1 MSIKSILCAYS
12 GDPQKGS
19 GLANAIR
26 IAKHHDAHLTG
37 VVRHGLSFL
46 HRQFSV
52 HLPTSIL
59 DQLKAN
65 EQRQLKD
72 IAERFRQITREAG
85 WAERS
90 QFIDLE
96 PGRDGPLTEF
106 SRAFDLVVMGNHT
119 FTQHDEHL
127 SPHPDLLALRSGR
140 PVLVAPQGY
149 QAEGIATH
157 ALVAWDGER
166 AATRALVAATPL
178 IENKAQVTLLSV
190 GETPRNTSY
199 LVQTLE
205 RHGVQVSAHT
215 TPARGSVAQT
225 IVQETQRV
233 GAGLIVMGAYEH
245 SKFSHDLRGGV
256 TTDILDQTDVP
267 VLMAH

>member
-1 MSIKSILCAYS
+1 MIHRRAA
-12 GDPQKGS
+12 DWQ
-19 GLANAIR
+19 NEIR

-65 EQRQLKD
+65 EQRQLED

-127 SPHPDLLALRSGR
+127 SPHPDLLALRS
-140 PVLVAPQGY
+140 
-149 QAEGIATH
+149 
-157 ALVAWDGER
+157 DGPYWSHPR
-166 AATRALVAATPL
+166 ATRLKGLRPMRWLPGT
-178 IENKAQVTLLSV
+178 
-190 GETPRNTSY
+190 
-199 LVQTLE
+199 
-205 RHGVQVSAHT
+205 VSA
-215 TPARGSVAQT
+215 PRRGP
-225 IVQETQRV
+225 
-233 GAGLIVMGAYEH
+233 GG
-245 SKFSHDLRGGV
+245 SHAAD
-256 TTDILDQTDVP
+256 
-267 VLMAH
+267 